1 MKSKAFSTK
10 YMLKIKFS
18 FEFEFKFKVIQNKL
32 NDFKFNFKLK
42 LINFECVLCQE
53 TVSKNKNK
61 KPSRFIVQKV
71 VFVI

>member
-18 FEFEFKFKVIQNKL
+18 FEFKFNKVIQNKL